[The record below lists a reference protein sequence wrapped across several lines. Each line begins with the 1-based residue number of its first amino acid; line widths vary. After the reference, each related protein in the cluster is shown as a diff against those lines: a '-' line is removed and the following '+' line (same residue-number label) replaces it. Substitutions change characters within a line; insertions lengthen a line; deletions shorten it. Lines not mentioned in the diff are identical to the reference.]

1 MKVMVA
7 ATRRAILVLLG
18 TVAYL
23 GLGVAGW
30 NGIGP
35 FFSHPALIAV
45 AIIFLALTVV
55 SLFSEGNIS
64 SGVRED
70 RSNRWVL
77 AVLGVLSILSAYL
90 SAYTDRKN
98 IWVLD
103 GDMVRWI

>member
-1 MKVMVA
+1 MLTTPK
-7 ATRRAILVLLG
+7 RAILALLG

-23 GLGVAGW
+23 GLAVAGW
-30 NGIGP
+30 SGIGP
-35 FFSHPALIAV
+35 FFSHPALV
-45 AIIFLALTVV
+45 AATIIFLALTVV

-70 RSNRWVL
+70 RSNLWVL

>member
-7 ATRRAILVLLG
+7 TTKRAILTILG

-23 GLGVAGW
+23 GLAVAGW
-30 NGIGP
+30 AGIGP

-70 RSNRWVL
+70 RCWEF
-77 AVLGVLSILSAYL
+77 
-90 SAYTDRKN
+90 
-98 IWVLD
+98 
-103 GDMVRWI
+103 